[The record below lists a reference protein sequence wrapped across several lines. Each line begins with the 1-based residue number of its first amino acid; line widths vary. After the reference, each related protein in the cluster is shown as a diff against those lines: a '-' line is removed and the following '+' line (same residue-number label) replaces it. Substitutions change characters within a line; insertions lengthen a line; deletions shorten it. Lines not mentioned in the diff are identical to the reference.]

1 MATRLISLTGGE
13 EQVAASNPSRRLGKP
28 EDIAG
33 LVVFLSS
40 RASSHING
48 ATITVDGGEV
58 WARGSMV
65 NAMKEDQAKL

>member
-1 MATRLISLTGGE
+1 MASGLLSMTGGLDSH
-13 EQVAASNPSRRLGKP
+13 AAKNPSSRLGKP

-40 RASSHING
+40 RAASHING

-58 WARGSMV
+58 WARGMSE
-65 NAMKEDQAKL
+65 MKKPEEAKL